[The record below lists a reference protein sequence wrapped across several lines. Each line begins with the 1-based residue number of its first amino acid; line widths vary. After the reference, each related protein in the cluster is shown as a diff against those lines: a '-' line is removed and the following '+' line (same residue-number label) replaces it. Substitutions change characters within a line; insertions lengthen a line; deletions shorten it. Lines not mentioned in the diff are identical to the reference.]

1 MLSIPNFGQ
10 IFGPLDGTP
19 KGESHEDLYFRV
31 TEWLRGLASSC
42 SDNDRILAVTHNGPI
57 ACIFHYA
64 FKASMNQFPCV
75 SVDNVLVS
83 ILGFPCADGP
93 GDPVLKAFNLGL
105 AVHL

>member
-1 MLSIPNFGQ
+1 MRTF
-10 IFGPLDGTP
+10 IFA
-19 KGESHEDLYFRV
+19 V

-75 SVDNVLVS
+75 SVDNVSVS

-93 GDPVLKAFNLGL
+93 GHPVLKAFNLGL